1 MPISRRELNRLL
13 AFGFG
18 TTLIAACTNS
28 RQARPPRPTKV
39 ASAPSTSHTST
50 IVAESNTATNARAT
64 STATHSPTRIQ
75 STLTASPVPP
85 TASAA
90 PTIQPTLQLVPTA
103 TNIPLTDATAI
114 APTTQ
119 IQALQAL
126 GFEAFA
132 DLVTTHRDETYLYI
146 ESNGLP
152 RHPMMIGIRSWQQQL
167 PLAQSYRGTNAWK
180 VPLHPHPAVNPISA
194 QRALY
199 RGAIAIAVNGVP
211 IFNAL
216 NNRGD
221 DAYLAGELDNWGGHS
236 GRADDYHY
244 HIAPLHLQAF
254 IGADQPI
261 AYALDG
267 YAIYG
272 LLEPNG
278 SEPVNLD
285 AFNGHVG
292 PDGVYH
298 YHASKTYPYIN
309 GGMYG
314 EVTVQD
320 DQIEPQPHLVPFRQ
334 PQQPLPGAVVTDFI
348 QHDATHSTLVY
359 TLNGQTYSID
369 YEQTERALN
378 LQFQDT
384 NGTHSESYAVRPS
397 QTNSNSTRST
407 PAPQPTASA
416 SQPVTTQGFVLSS
429 PVIGSDMALPATY
442 TCDGESISP
451 PLSWTNVPTGTQSL
465 ALIMHHVAGA
475 GDVHWYWIV
484 YNIPPTTTSI
494 AANDQNFGT
503 FGNNSVNPL
512 RAYAPPCSKGPG
524 RKEYTISLYAL
535 SAAPQL
541 DANSS
546 VNRDVLLAAISDRT
560 IAVATLPLNYTR

>member
-1 MPISRRELNRLL
+1 MPISRRELRRLL

-18 TTLIAACTNS
+18 TTLLAACT
-28 RQARPPRPTKV
+28 REQPTRPPRPT
-39 ASAPSTSHTST
+39 
-50 IVAESNTATNARAT
+50 
-64 STATHSPTRIQ
+64 Q
-75 STLTASPVPP
+75 STNNPP
-85 TASAA
+85 APQPATPTHQSTTTASAR
-90 PTIQPTLQLVPTA
+90 PTTVPTQTSLPPTQTRNLQTPTTLA
-103 TNIPLTDATAI
+103 TRAGAPVATATELTSASAI
-114 APTTQ
+114 SPTTQ
-119 IQALQAL
+119 VQALRAL

-132 DLVTTHRDETYLYI
+132 DVVTTSHDDTYLYI

-152 RHPMMIGIRSWQQQL
+152 SHPMMIGIRSWQQQL
-167 PLAQSYRGTNAWK
+167 PLAQTYRGTNAWK

-221 DAYLAGELDNWGGHS
+221 DAYLAGELDNWGGHA

-272 LLEPNG
+272 LLEANG
-278 SEPVNLD
+278 SEPVGLD
-285 AFNGHVG
+285 SFNGHIG

-320 DQIEPQPHLVPFRQ
+320 DQIEPQPRLVAFRQ
-334 PQQPLPGAVVTDFI
+334 PQQPLPGAVITDFI
-348 QHDATHSTLVY
+348 RHDATHSTLVY
-359 TLNGQTYSID
+359 TLNGQPYSID
-369 YEQTERALN
+369 YEQTESVLN
-378 LQFQDT
+378 LQFHDT
-384 NGTHSESYAVRPS
+384 SGDHAESYRLRSGDAGSTTGSAPPS
-397 QTNSNSTRST
+397 
-407 PAPQPTASA
+407 APQPTASG
-416 SQPVTTQGFVLSS
+416 SQSVASS
-429 PVIGSDMALPATY
+429 PGFTVRSPVVNDDMVMPVQY
-442 TCDGESISP
+442 TCDGDGMSP
-451 PLSWTNVPTGTQSL
+451 PIEWTNTPDGTQSL
-465 ALIMHHVAGA
+465 ALVMHHVARGD
-475 GDVHWYWIV
+475 DVHWYWVI
-484 YNIPPTTTSI
+484 YNIPPTITAI
-494 AANDQNFGT
+494 AANDRTIGT
-503 FGNNSVNPL
+503 YGSNSVNRDL
-512 RAYAPPCSKGPG
+512 TYAPPCSKGPG

-535 SAAPQL
+535 RAAPQL
-541 DANSS
+541 NTNATVD
-546 VNRDVLLAAISDRT
+546 RDTLLTAIADRT
-560 IAVATLPLNYTR
+560 LAVATLTLNYTR

>member
-1 MPISRRELNRLL
+1 MPISRRELHRLL

-18 TTLIAACTNS
+18 STLLAACERERN
-28 RQARPPRPTKV
+28 QRPPRPTNV
-39 ASAPSTSHTST
+39 SRIQQPSTQPSTS
-50 IVAESNTATNARAT
+50 I
-64 STATHSPTRIQ
+64 P
-75 STLTASPVPP
+75 TASAIPTQRPTQPPTAVATRGATQRPP
-85 TASAA
+85 TASAV
-90 PTIQPTLQLVPTA
+90 PTTIASSTSVPVPTA
-103 TNIPLTDATAI
+103 TELTRATAI

-119 IQALQAL
+119 AQALRAL
-126 GFEAFA
+126 GFDAFA
-132 DLVTTHRDETYLYI
+132 DVVTTYQDETYLYI
-146 ESNGLP
+146 ESTGLP
-152 RHPMMIGIRSWQQQL
+152 RHQMMVGIRNWQQQL
-167 PLAQSYRGTNAWK
+167 PLAQPYRGTNAWK

-199 RGAIAIAVNGVP
+199 RGAIAIAINGVP

-236 GRADDYHY
+236 GKADDYHY

-278 SEPVNLD
+278 SEPVGLD
-285 AFNGHVG
+285 AFNGHLG

-298 YHASKTYPYIN
+298 YHASTTYPYIN

-334 PQQPLPGAVVTDFI
+334 PQVPLRGAVITDFI
-348 QHDATHSTLVY
+348 RHDATHNTLVY

-369 YEQTERALN
+369 YEQTTSALN
-378 LQFQDT
+378 LQFHDAT
-384 NGTHSESYAVRPS
+384 GDHNESYTIRNDTPNIA
-397 QTNSNSTRST
+397 NSDAPP
-407 PAPQPTASA
+407 PAPRPTNTTN
-416 SQPVTTQGFVLSS
+416 QPVSSNGFIVRS
-429 PVIGSDMALPATY
+429 PVIQSDMALPPQY
-442 TCDGESISP
+442 TCDGDGMSP
-451 PLSWTNVPTGTQSL
+451 PLEWANIPDGTQSL
-465 ALIMHHVAGA
+465 ALVMHHIAGA

-484 YNIPPTTTSI
+484 YNIPPTITSI
-494 AANDQNFGT
+494 AANDRSIGT
-503 FGNNSVNPL
+503 YGTNSVNPN
-512 RAYAPPCSKGPG
+512 RTYAPPCSKGPG
-524 RKEYTISLYAL
+524 RKEYIISLYAL
-535 SAAPQL
+535 RAAL
-541 DANSS
+541 EFDASQA
-546 VNRDVLLAAISDRT
+546 VNRDMLLSAVTDRT
-560 IAVATLPLNYTR
+560 LAVATMTLNYTR

>member
-1 MPISRRELNRLL
+1 MQV
-13 AFGFG
+13 A
-18 TTLIAACTNS
+18 TTT
-28 RQARPPRPTKV
+28 
-39 ASAPSTSHTST
+39 
-50 IVAESNTATNARAT
+50 
-64 STATHSPTRIQ
+64 
-75 STLTASPVPP
+75 
-85 TASAA
+85 
-90 PTIQPTLQLVPTA
+90 
-103 TNIPLTDATAI
+103 PLTSANAI
-114 APTTQ
+114 SPTTQ
-119 IQALQAL
+119 AQALRAL

-132 DLVTTHRDETYLYI
+132 DVVTLSRDDTYLTI

-180 VPLHPHPAVNPISA
+180 VPLHPHPAVNPVSA

-221 DAYLAGELDNWGGHS
+221 DAYLAGELDDWGGHA

-254 IGADQPI
+254 LGADQPI

-272 LLEPNG
+272 LLEANG
-278 SEPVNLD
+278 SEPVGLD
-285 AFNGHVG
+285 AFNGHIG
-292 PDGVYH
+292 PDGIYH

-320 DQIEPQPHLVPFRQ
+320 DQIEPQPHLVPFRP
-334 PQQPLPGAVVTDFI
+334 PQQPLPGAVITDFI
-348 QHDATHSTLVY
+348 QHDATHRTLVY

-369 YEQTERALN
+369 YEQTESALT
-378 LQFQDT
+378 LQFHDAS
-384 NGTHSESYAVRPS
+384 GDHSESYAIRS
-397 QTNSNSTRST
+397 GSAGTNTTGSAAA
-407 PAPQPTASA
+407 PAPQPTSA
-416 SQPVTTQGFVLSS
+416 PQPATAQGFVLSS
-429 PVIGSDMALPATY
+429 PAVESDMALPAKY
-442 TCDGESISP
+442 TCDGENISP
-451 PLSWTNVPTGTQSL
+451 PLTWTNTPAGTQSL
-465 ALIMHHVAGA
+465 ALVMHHVAGP
-475 GDVHWYWIV
+475 GDVHWYWVV
-484 YNIPPTTTSI
+484 YNIPPTITSI
-494 AANDQNFGT
+494 AANDRSIGT
-503 FGNNSVNPL
+503 YGTNSVNPQL
-512 RAYAPPCSKGPG
+512 AYAPPCSKGPG

-541 DANSS
+541 AANTA
-546 VNRDVLLAAISDRT
+546 VDRDTLLAAISDRT
-560 IAVATLPLNYTR
+560 LAVATLTLNYTR